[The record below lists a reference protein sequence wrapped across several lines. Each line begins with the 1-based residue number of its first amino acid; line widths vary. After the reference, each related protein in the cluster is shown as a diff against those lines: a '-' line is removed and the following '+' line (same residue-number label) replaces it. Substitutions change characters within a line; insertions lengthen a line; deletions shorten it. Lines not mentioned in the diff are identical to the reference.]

1 MDTTTLVVTLA
12 FLTLLVVLAVG
23 VVSRKQTQDSLRD
36 GDDRKSTLAVDAADR
51 RS

>member
-1 MDTTTLVVTLA
+1 MDTTTLIVTLA

-23 VVSRKQTQDSLRD
+23 VVSRKETRHQLNDR
-36 GDDRKSTLAVDAADR
+36 DDRKSTLAADGPDH

>member
-23 VVSRKQTQDSLRD
+23 VVSKRQTDQDLRD
-36 GDDRKSTLAVDAADR
+36 GDDGKSTLSADGPDQR
-51 RS
+51 T